1 MVAWKTL
8 VKEAEDLDD
17 PKPRVTEYI
26 GECFLLIA
34 ERLSTRPNFIN
45 YPFRDDMIGD
55 AIENCLMY
63 ASNFDPEKSSNPFAY
78 FTQITY
84 FAFLRR
90 IKKEKDQDK
99 IKYKLMEAADAKG
112 ELAALLDPEKASKD
126 PYADFLKLTENDI
139 LEIKPKKKTKRKKRK
154 NKSKMAINSTKFF
167 DSVKQDVTVS
177 GTLFGRSLSK
187 EERIEAH

>member
-1 MVAWKTL
+1 MSDHYVDNKKFFAEMVKWKDL
-8 VKEAEDLDD
+8 VKQAEDVGD
-17 PKPRVTEYI
+17 PKPQVTEYI
-26 GECFLLIA
+26 AECFLLIA

-45 YPFRDDMIGD
+45 YPYRDEMIGD

-63 ASNFDPEKSSNPFAY
+63 AANFDPEKSKNPFAY

-112 ELAALLDPEKASKD
+112 ELASMLDPEKASKD
-126 PYADFLKLTENDI
+126 PYADYLKLTENDI
-139 LEIKPKKKTKRKKRK
+139 LEAKPKKKKRAKRKKK
-154 NKSKMAINSTKFF
+154 DTGA
-167 DSVKQDVTVS
+167 
-177 GTLFGRSLSK
+177 LF
-187 EERIEAH
+187 

>member
-1 MVAWKTL
+1 MVKWKDL
-8 VKEAEDLDD
+8 VKQAEEAGD
-17 PKPRVTEYI
+17 PKPQVTEYI
-26 GECFLLIA
+26 GECFCLIA

-45 YPFRDDMIGD
+45 YPYRDEMIGD

-63 ASNFDPEKSSNPFAY
+63 AANFDPEKSKNPFAY

-112 ELAALLDPEKASKD
+112 R
-126 PYADFLKLTENDI
+126 T
-139 LEIKPKKKTKRKKRK
+139 
-154 NKSKMAINSTKFF
+154 
-167 DSVKQDVTVS
+167 
-177 GTLFGRSLSK
+177 
-187 EERIEAH
+187 RIDA